1 MNSGSSLRIH
11 QLGQHIHVLGPGT
24 RFCIWT
30 QGCMQRCPGCLAPD
44 AQPLEG
50 GYPISTEELARKIIA
65 DNDLDGITISGGEP
79 FLQAEAL
86 IELLDMV
93 HEKRNLGVILYTGYL
108 LEDIQANVLPEA
120 ANLLKRIDLLIDGP
134 YIETLN
140 DNGALRGS
148 SNQRILPL
156 TDRYTTTL
164 SQYGQQDQRR
174 TELLT
179 TEGNFFMAGVPSKAT
194 MKLIQRL
201 SGRRNVE

>member
-1 MNSGSSLRIH
+1 MSGGSALRVH
-11 QLGQHIHVLGPGT
+11 QLGRHIHVLGPGT

-30 QGCMQRCPGCLAPD
+30 QGCMQRCPGCLAPE
-44 AQPLEG
+44 AQPLES
-50 GYPISTEELARKIIA
+50 GYLMSIKELAHTII
-65 DNDLDGITISGGEP
+65 DDRQLDGITISGGEP

-93 HEKRNLGVILYTGYL
+93 HAERDLGVIVYTGYL
-108 LEDIQANVLPEA
+108 FEEIQTNFLPGA
-120 ANLLKRIDLLIDGP
+120 AALLSRIDLLIDGP
-134 YIETLN
+134 YIEALN

-156 TDRYTTTL
+156 TDRYTAFL
-164 SQYGQQDQRR
+164 SQYGQPDQRK

-179 TEGNFFMAGVPSKAT
+179 VEGHFFMAGVPSKAT

-201 SGRRNVE
+201 SGRSNV

>member
-1 MNSGSSLRIH
+1 MNSGSSLHIH

-30 QGCMQRCPGCLAPD
+30 QGCMQRCPGCLAPE

-50 GYPISTEELARKIIA
+50 GYFMPTKELAQRIIA
-65 DNDLDGITISGGEP
+65 DKALDGITISGGEP

-86 IELLDMV
+86 IVLLDMV
-93 HEKRNLGVILYTGYL
+93 RAERDLGVILYTGYL
-108 LEDIQANVLPEA
+108 LEDIRANVLPGA
-120 ANLLKRIDLLIDGP
+120 AALLERVDLLIDGP

-156 TDRYTTTL
+156 TDRYTAFL
-164 SQYGQQDQRR
+164 SQYGQPDQRK

-194 MKLIQRL
+194 IKLIRRL
-201 SGRRNVE
+201 SGRRSVK